1 VGGSKWHREAVQSVC
16 ARLAR
21 RVHSVIA
28 AVEGYCT
35 FDITE
40 GTLINISWR

>member
-1 VGGSKWHREAVQSVC
+1 MGGSKWHREAVQSVC

-21 RVHSVIA
+21 RVHSVFS
-28 AVEGYCT
+28 AVSGCFT
-35 FDITE
+35 FDIPE

>member
-1 VGGSKWHREAVQSVC
+1 MGGSKRQREAVQSVC

-28 AVEGYCT
+28 TIEGYFT
-35 FDITE
+35 VDITE
-40 GTLINISWR
+40 GTLVYISWR

>member
-1 VGGSKWHREAVQSVC
+1 VGVSKWQREAVQSVC

-28 AVEGYCT
+28 AIEGYFT
-35 FDITE
+35 LDITE